1 MNLIQYTIK
10 DSEEMKKIIILDR
23 CYLDL
28 AAKGLD
34 YNSIVHLIR
43 REKEVLFDKVHNA
56 KNFNYFLRRIEGID
70 ADDLIDMTDEE
81 KEPYWGAFEDYLF
94 NEIEDIYRKLSIILD
109 II

>member
-10 DSEEMKKIIILDR
+10 NSNERKTIIILDR

-43 REKEVLFDKVHNA
+43 KEKDALFDKVNSEV
-56 KNFNYFLRRIEGID
+56 NFEYYLRRIEGID
-70 ADDLIDMTDEE
+70 NIDVMDMTEEE
-81 KEPYWGAFEDYLF
+81 KEYFRYPFEDYLF
-94 NEIEDIYRKLSIILD
+94 NEIEEIYSC
-109 II
+109 